1 MDSQPPTKGS
11 LEELFRQHLL
21 DSEAAAVPPRPMV
34 WEQIDNS
41 LLLAQNEKY
50 RRRLLVHRWAVAAS
64 LLLAM
69 LAGGGW
75 WHSRQAPATDLATA
89 NPQGL
94 PTPAMARNANGQL
107 RGATPGTSTAYSAYS
122 AQGTTGLAAA
132 ETATDNQLLTA
143 SNSARNPVFG
153 SQRVSGAELGLTG
166 RHPRTYIWSA
176 VQADADANGYAQ
188 VDGIANA
195 ANQRVAMGSTRRLPG
210 VDNGHMAGQLTYTTY
225 ASTSGFTSR
234 NATQPIGT
242 TTTFSASA
250 DGAVGFQ
257 EYTLA
262 SNSAF
267 KAAANRAAQGEELLA
282 SRWVALPAAAPTAL
296 PTTLA
301 PVEEPQWSVNKPKRW
316 QFGVEYAMS
325 AFNPNIDFS
334 REAASYTTPSALANY
349 SPTAASIS
357 RSAAAEYR
365 DNLRTGLGQRLSLR
379 ANRWLG
385 GHLSLSTGVEV
396 AQQQAT
402 SATSSYFVG
411 EQLADMNTVA
421 ASPRVLRTS
430 SYRYR
435 SAGVPIELR
444 YSNPAKTGLSFY
456 GRVGAV
462 VSALLNVRSE
472 VAGTT
477 EASRTYTLTSAN
489 SPYRRVSGTVRG
501 GAGVQYRPAHRHWAL
516 NVGPTAEVGTQSMNS
531 DPAQSFWSQK
541 RPYSIGVEAG
551 VELGRGLRDQ

>member
-21 DSEAAAVPPRPMV
+21 ESEAAAVPPRPMV

-75 WHSRQAPATDLATA
+75 WHSQQTPATDLATA

-94 PTPAMARNANGQL
+94 PTLASTGNANGAS
-107 RGATPGTSTAYSAYS
+107 RSTGMGNTSAYSVYS
-122 AQGTTGLAAA
+122 AQGVTGPATA
-132 ETATDNQLLTA
+132 ETVQDNQLLTA
-143 SNSARNPVFG
+143 STSANNAVFG
-153 SQRVSGAELGLTG
+153 SQRLRGAELGIG
-166 RHPRTYIWSA
+166 SKNARTYTWSA
-176 VQADADANGYAQ
+176 MQAAADANGRTWEEGVAADERAALASMGRRAG
-188 VDGIANA
+188 VANGQA
-195 ANQRVAMGSTRRLPG
+195 
-210 VDNGHMAGQLTYTTY
+210 AGQLTYTTY
-225 ASTSGFTSR
+225 AGTSGFTSR
-234 NATQPIGT
+234 NASQPIGT

-250 DGAVGFQ
+250 DGAIGLQ
-257 EYTLA
+257 SYTLA
-262 SNSAF
+262 SE
-267 KAAANRAAQGEELLA
+267 KAASQAAQGEELLA
-282 SRWVALPAAAPTAL
+282 SRWVALPAAAPTGL

-301 PVEEPQWSVNKPKRW
+301 MAEEPKWSVNKPKRW
-316 QFGVEYAMS
+316 QLGVEYATS

-334 REAASYTTPSALANY
+334 REAASYTPPALSTSYNNY
-349 SPTAASIS
+349 SPVAIITSA
-357 RSAAAEYR
+357 AAAEYR
-365 DNLRTGLGQRLSLR
+365 DNLRAGLGQRLSLR
-379 ANRWLG
+379 ATRWLG
-385 GHLSLSTGVEV
+385 GHMSLSTGVEV

-411 EQLADMNTVA
+411 EQLADINKVA

-472 VAGTT
+472 VAGAT
-477 EASRTYTLTSAN
+477 EASRTYTLSSPN

>member
-21 DSEAAAVPPRPMV
+21 ESEAAAVPPRPMV
-34 WEQIDNS
+34 WEQIDNG

-75 WHSRQAPATDLATA
+75 WHSQQAPTPDLATA
-89 NPQGL
+89 NPRGL
-94 PTPAMARNANGQL
+94 PTPAAARHANGQL
-107 RGATPGTSTAYSAYS
+107 RSATPGATTVYPAYS
-122 AQGTTGLAAA
+122 AQGLTGLAAT
-132 ETATDNQLLTA
+132 ETTADDQLLTA
-143 SNSARNPVFG
+143 STSSRNSVLG
-153 SQRVSGAELGLTG
+153 SQRVSGAELGMTG
-166 RHPRTYIWSA
+166 RRTRTYSWSA
-176 VQADADANGYAQ
+176 GQAAANSYALADG
-188 VDGIANA
+188 VTNA
-195 ANQRVAMGSTRRLPG
+195 ANQRVAMGGTRRLPG
-210 VDNGHMAGQLTYTTY
+210 ISNGHTAGELPYTTY
-225 ASTSGFTSR
+225 TGTSGYTSR
-234 NATQPIGT
+234 NAAQPIGT

-257 EYTLA
+257 AYTLA
-262 SNSAF
+262 AE
-267 KAAANRAAQGEELLA
+267 AAANQARQGEELLA
-282 SRWVALPAAAPTAL
+282 SRWVALPAAPPTGL

-301 PVEEPQWSVNKPKRW
+301 MAEEPKWSVNKPKRW
-316 QFGVEYAMS
+316 QLGVEYAAS

-334 REAASYTTPSALANY
+334 REAASYIPSNTLAFN
-349 SPTAASIS
+349 SPAAMSMT

-365 DNLRTGLGQRLSLR
+365 DNLRAGLGQRLSLR

-411 EQLADMNTVA
+411 EQLADINKVA

-472 VAGTT
+472 VASNA
-477 EASRTYTLTSAN
+477 EASRTYTFSSAN

-501 GAGVQYRPAHRHWAL
+501 GAGVQYRPAHRRWAL

-531 DPAQSFWSQK
+531 DPAQSFWSQQ

>member
-21 DSEAAAVPPRPMV
+21 ESEAAAVPPRPMV
-34 WEQIDNS
+34 WEQLDNS

-75 WHSRQAPATDLATA
+75 WHSQQTPATDLATA

-94 PTPAMARNANGQL
+94 PTPTIARNGNGQL
-107 RGATPGTSTAYSAYS
+107 HGAATGAAAVYSAYS
-122 AQGTTGLAAA
+122 AQGVTAPAAA
-132 ETATDNQLLTA
+132 QTAPDDQLLTA
-143 SNSARNPVFG
+143 STSPNGSILG
-153 SQRVSGAELGLTG
+153 SQRVRSSDLVVASK
-166 RHPRTYIWSA
+166 RDRTYTWSA
-176 VQADADANGYAQ
+176 MQAATDANGHAW
-188 VDGIANA
+188 VDGVAA
-195 ANQRVAMGSTRRLPG
+195 ANQRATLGGNSRLPG
-210 VDNGHMAGQLTYTTY
+210 VANGHIAGQPTYTTY
-225 ASTSGFTSR
+225 AGTSGFTSR

-250 DGAVGFQ
+250 DEAIGLQ
-257 EYTLA
+257 EYSLA
-262 SNSAF
+262 SEV
-267 KAAANRAAQGEELLA
+267 AASRAARGEELLA
-282 SRWVALPAAAPTAL
+282 SRWVALRTGATTGL

-301 PVEEPQWSVNKPKRW
+301 LAEEPKWSVNKPKRW
-316 QFGVEYAMS
+316 QLGVEYATS

-334 REAASYTTPSALANY
+334 REAAIYNMPSMAAGY
-349 SPTAASIS
+349 SNSPVAAMTAD
-357 RSAAAEYR
+357 AAREYR
-365 DNLRTGLGQRLSLR
+365 DNLRAGFGQRLSLR

-385 GHLSLSTGVEV
+385 GHLSLSTGIEV
-396 AQQQAT
+396 AQQQAA

-411 EQLADMNTVA
+411 EPLADMRALA
-421 ASPRVLRTS
+421 AAPRVLRSS

-444 YSNPAKTGLSFY
+444 YSNPAKTGLSLY

-472 VAGTT
+472 VAGNT
-477 EASRTYTLTSAN
+477 EASRTYTFNSAN

>member
-21 DSEAAAVPPRPMV
+21 ESEAAAVPPRPMV

-64 LLLAM
+64 LLLAT

-75 WHSRQAPATDLATA
+75 WHSQQTSATDLATA
-89 NPQGL
+89 NPRGL
-94 PTPAMARNANGQL
+94 PTHATARGGNGQL
-107 RGATPGTSTAYSAYS
+107 GGAATGASSMYSPYS
-122 AQGTTGLAAA
+122 AQDFTVPAAA
-132 ETATDNQLLTA
+132 KSAADDQLLTA
-143 SNSARNPVFG
+143 SNSSSNPIFG
-153 SQRVSGAELGLTG
+153 NQQVRGAELVIASK
-166 RHPRTYIWSA
+166 RARTYTWSA
-176 VQADADANGYAQ
+176 MQAATDANGHAWLGG
-188 VDGIANA
+188 VA
-195 ANQRVAMGSTRRLPG
+195 ANNQRAASRGNNRLPG
-210 VDNGHMAGQLTYTTY
+210 VGNRYNDGQLTYTTY
-225 ASTSGFTSR
+225 TGTSGFTSR

-242 TTTFSASA
+242 TSTFSASA
-250 DGAVGFQ
+250 NGAVGLQ
-257 EYTLA
+257 EYTLTSKAVA
-262 SNSAF
+262 S
-267 KAAANRAAQGEELLA
+267 KPAQGEEMLA
-282 SRWVALPAAAPTAL
+282 SRWVALRAGTPTGL
-296 PTTLA
+296 PSTLA
-301 PVEEPQWSVNKPKRW
+301 LAEEPKWSVNKPKRW
-316 QFGVEYAMS
+316 QFGIEYATS

-334 REAASYTTPSALANY
+334 REAASYTPPSLATNY
-349 SPTAASIS
+349 NNSNTSAVAIITSA
-357 RSAAAEYR
+357 AAAEYR
-365 DNLRTGLGQRLSLR
+365 DNLRAGLGQRLSLR
-379 ANRWLG
+379 ATRWLG
-385 GHLSLSTGVEV
+385 GHLSLSTGLEV

-411 EQLADMNTVA
+411 EQLADINKVA
-421 ASPRVLRTS
+421 SSPRVLRTS

-435 SAGVPIELR
+435 SAGVPVELR

-472 VAGTT
+472 VGGNT
-477 EASRTYTLTSAN
+477 EASRTYTFSSAS

-501 GAGVQYRPAHRHWAL
+501 GAGVQYRPAHRRWAL

>member
-21 DSEAAAVPPRPMV
+21 ESEAAAVPPRPMV

-75 WHSRQAPATDLATA
+75 WHSQQTPATDLATA
-89 NPQGL
+89 NPHGL
-94 PTPAMARNANGQL
+94 PTPATARGGNGQL
-107 RGATPGTSTAYSAYS
+107 HGAATGAATVYSAYS
-122 AQGTTGLAAA
+122 AQDVTAPTTAEAA
-132 ETATDNQLLTA
+132 TNDKLLTV
-143 SNSARNPVFG
+143 STSPSGSVLG
-153 SQRVSGAELGLTG
+153 SQRVKSNELVIASK
-166 RHPRTYIWSA
+166 RAHTYTWSA
-176 VQADADANGYAQ
+176 VQGATDANGQAW
-188 VDGIANA
+188 VSGVA
-195 ANQRVAMGSTRRLPG
+195 ATNQRAALGGNSRLPG
-210 VDNGHMAGQLTYTTY
+210 VANGHTNGQLTYTTY
-225 ASTSGFTSR
+225 TGTSGFTSR

-250 DGAVGFQ
+250 DGAVGLQ

-262 SNSAF
+262 SKSTT
-267 KAAANRAAQGEELLA
+267 KRAARGEELLA
-282 SRWVALPAAAPTAL
+282 SRWVALPASAPTGL
-296 PTTLA
+296 PATLA
-301 PVEEPQWSVNKPKRW
+301 LAEEPEWRVNKPKRW
-316 QFGVEYAMS
+316 QLGVEYATS

-334 REAASYTTPSALANY
+334 REAAVYTMPSMTTGFSN
-349 SPTAASIS
+349 SPVAAMTAD
-357 RSAAAEYR
+357 AAREYR
-365 DNLRTGLGQRLSLR
+365 DNLRAGLGQRLSLR

-411 EQLADMNTVA
+411 ASLADMRALA
-421 ASPRVLRTS
+421 AAPRVLRPS

-435 SAGVPIELR
+435 SAGVPVELR

-462 VSALLNVRSE
+462 VSALLNVHSE
-472 VAGTT
+472 VAGNI
-477 EASRTYTLTSAN
+477 EASSTYTFNSAN

-531 DPAQSFWSQK
+531 DPTQSFWSQK